1 MKIIVVLE
9 FDLQT
14 DQYVQKTNNIIFIHY
29 NYFPLQGDVM
39 ISVGIYEARNAY

>member
-14 DQYVQKTNNIIFIHY
+14 DQYVQKTNNSY